1 MEKKINGLQPG
12 YRVFPFSIFYSTRPR
27 SRVDP
32 PGRAGSGFK
41 TMKNSAKLMAIELL
55 LMVKEVG
62 TQKLYSY
69 NKLLIQ
75 HYNKTKL

>member
-1 MEKKINGLQPG
+1 
-12 YRVFPFSIFYSTRPR
+12 
-27 SRVDP
+27 
-32 PGRAGSGFK
+32 
-41 TMKNSAKLMAIELL
+41 MAIELL

>member
-1 MEKKINGLQPG
+1 MEKKSQRVATGSTGFFLPLFFIQPESRINPL
-12 YRVFPFSIFYSTRPR
+12 
-27 SRVDP
+27 SRV
-32 PGRAGSGFK
+32 GSGFK
-41 TMKNSAKLMAIELL
+41 TMKNSTKLMAIELL

-75 HYNKTKL
+75 HYNKTKLS